1 MANVT
6 LNVTDNQGK
15 ATGTV
20 DAPAEIFGF
29 SAEEVQSRIPLIHQV
44 VVAQLAAARQ
54 GTHSTKRRGE
64 VSGAGRKPFK
74 QKGTGRAR
82 QGSIR
87 SPILRGGG
95 VVFGP
100 HPRDYAKK
108 LNKKTAALAFRRALS
123 EKIAAGAVSVAEGL
137 GAIEPKTK
145 ALGALL
151 KKVGG
156 GRAVLFVTAAAN
168 KNLNL
173 AARNVTKVEVTTA
186 AQASTYQ
193 VFRHPVIVAD
203 AAGLEAL
210 QARLSEGVEQ

>member
-1 MANVT
+1 MSKVAKVNLNGEAAGEQEVADGLLELKRGAQAVLDAVT
-6 LNVTDNQGK
+6 AYRAGIR
-15 ATGTV
+15 AGT
-20 DAPAEIFGF
+20 A
-29 SAEEVQSRIPLIHQV
+29 
-44 VVAQLAAARQ
+44 
-54 GTHSTKRRGE
+54 STKTRDE
-64 VSGAGRKPFK
+64 VSGGGRKPFK